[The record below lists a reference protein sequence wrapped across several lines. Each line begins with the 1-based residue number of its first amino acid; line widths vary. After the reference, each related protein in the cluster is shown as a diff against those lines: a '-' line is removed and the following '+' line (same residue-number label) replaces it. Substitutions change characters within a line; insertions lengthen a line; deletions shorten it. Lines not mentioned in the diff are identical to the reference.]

1 LRNQSFALE
10 NAAEGTSASNH
21 KINAGLDN
29 IIAARINEQ
38 VAAAAISVA
47 RLPGLGAD
55 GR

>member
-1 LRNQSFALE
+1 MRDAIATGHQ
-10 NAAEGTSASNH
+10 
-21 KINAGLDN
+21 IDVGLDN

-47 RLPGLGAD
+47 VLPGLGAD